1 MTLETLQS
9 NEFSNFII
17 YDTISATPFSSHGS
31 PEASFLESFVNYQ
44 EQHDHPTFDN
54 CAMRT
59 RKREASEPESIGRR
73 QNSVAVQGRKKRR
86 RKPRVCKNTEE
97 AETQRITHITVER
110 NRRKQMN
117 EHLAVLRSLMPESY
131 VQRASIVG
139 GAIEFVKELEH
150 LLQSLEARKLQLLH
164 QEVAQTNENTAISKL
179 MQPPFAHCFSYPQY
193 TWSQTPNK
201 YTSKTKA
208 AIADIEVTLI
218 ETHANLRILTRR
230 SSHGQLTKLVAG
242 FQTLCL
248 TVLHLN
254 VTTID
259 PLVFYS
265 FSAKVEEGFQLG
277 SVDGIATAVHHL
289 LARIEEEA
297 SLCC

>member
-1 MTLETLQS
+1 MALETLAS

-131 VQRASIVG
+131 VQRVCFDSLAS
-139 GAIEFVKELEH
+139 FFFF
-150 LLQSLEARKLQLLH
+150 SLYSLSHRLGFSQNYYYVMVSISRKLEMKRL
-164 QEVAQTNENTAISKL
+164 EYKCDVKS
-179 MQPPFAHCFSYPQY
+179 
-193 TWSQTPNK
+193 
-201 YTSKTKA
+201 
-208 AIADIEVTLI
+208 
-218 ETHANLRILTRR
+218 
-230 SSHGQLTKLVAG
+230 
-242 FQTLCL
+242 
-248 TVLHLN
+248 
-254 VTTID
+254 
-259 PLVFYS
+259 
-265 FSAKVEEGFQLG
+265 
-277 SVDGIATAVHHL
+277 
-289 LARIEEEA
+289 
-297 SLCC
+297 

>member
-1 MTLETLQS
+1 M
-9 NEFSNFII
+9 
-17 YDTISATPFSSHGS
+17 
-31 PEASFLESFVNYQ
+31 
-44 EQHDHPTFDN
+44 
-54 CAMRT
+54 
-59 RKREASEPESIGRR
+59 
-73 QNSVAVQGRKKRR
+73 
-86 RKPRVCKNTEE
+86 
-97 AETQRITHITVER
+97 
-110 NRRKQMN
+110 
-117 EHLAVLRSLMPESY
+117 
-131 VQRASIVG
+131 
-139 GAIEFVKELEH
+139 
-150 LLQSLEARKLQLLH
+150 QSLEARKLQLLH

-230 SSHGQLTKLVAG
+230 NSPGQLTKLVAG

-265 FSAKVEEGFQLG
+265 ISAKV
-277 SVDGIATAVHHL
+277 
-289 LARIEEEA
+289 
-297 SLCC
+297 CN

>member
-1 MTLETLQS
+1 M
-9 NEFSNFII
+9 
-17 YDTISATPFSSHGS
+17 
-31 PEASFLESFVNYQ
+31 
-44 EQHDHPTFDN
+44 
-54 CAMRT
+54 
-59 RKREASEPESIGRR
+59 
-73 QNSVAVQGRKKRR
+73 
-86 RKPRVCKNTEE
+86 
-97 AETQRITHITVER
+97 
-110 NRRKQMN
+110 
-117 EHLAVLRSLMPESY
+117 
-131 VQRASIVG
+131 G

-179 MQPPFAHCFSYPQY
+179 MQPPFAQFFSYPQY

-265 FSAKVEEGFQLG
+265 ISAKV
-277 SVDGIATAVHHL
+277 
-289 LARIEEEA
+289 
-297 SLCC
+297 CN

>member
-1 MTLETLQS
+1 M
-9 NEFSNFII
+9 
-17 YDTISATPFSSHGS
+17 
-31 PEASFLESFVNYQ
+31 
-44 EQHDHPTFDN
+44 
-54 CAMRT
+54 
-59 RKREASEPESIGRR
+59 
-73 QNSVAVQGRKKRR
+73 
-86 RKPRVCKNTEE
+86 
-97 AETQRITHITVER
+97 
-110 NRRKQMN
+110 
-117 EHLAVLRSLMPESY
+117 
-131 VQRASIVG
+131 G

-164 QEVAQTNENTAISKL
+164 QEVVQANENTAISKL
-179 MQPPFAHCFSYPQY
+179 MQPPFAQFFSYPQY

-265 FSAKVEEGFQLG
+265 ISAKV
-277 SVDGIATAVHHL
+277 
-289 LARIEEEA
+289 
-297 SLCC
+297 CN